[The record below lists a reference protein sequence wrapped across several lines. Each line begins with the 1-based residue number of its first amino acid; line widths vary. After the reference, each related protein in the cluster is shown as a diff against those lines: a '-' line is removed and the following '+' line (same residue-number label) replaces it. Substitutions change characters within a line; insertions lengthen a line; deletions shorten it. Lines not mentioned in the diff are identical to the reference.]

1 MSQHID
7 FTQITENSRLRAT
20 DTDGSEFTAENAVI
34 IPVVLTDAAT
44 LLSGYTP
51 TDPNSPDT
59 ITARTIARAVL
70 DALAA
75 YTS

>member
-7 FTQITENSRLRAT
+7 YTQITENSRLRAI
-20 DTDGSEFTAENAVI
+20 DTDGSEFTAEDAVI
-34 IPVVLTDAAT
+34 IPVVITDAAT

-51 TDPNSPDT
+51 TDPNSPDVAT
-59 ITARTIARAVL
+59 SRQIARAVL